1 MFVLTFLKQVN
12 VGLIAHEKSVAAIT
26 RPNARGVELVAVTE
40 VHTVETATH
49 KRRHRVCRTV

>member
-12 VGLIAHEKSVAAIT
+12 VGLIAHEKSMTAIA
-26 RPNARGVELVAVTE
+26 RPYARGVEFVTVTE
-40 VHTVETATH
+40 VHTVETAAH